1 MMDTAPKLS
10 TILLLCLALNSGA
23 SAKDILVN
31 QAGYLSDQKK
41 EAYFIGTVD
50 SFRVVSWPAGTARF
64 TGATELTAANDAAT
78 GLRVAKGDFTSLT
91 ASGTYVIVTNRGDTS
106 APFSIGPTVFDDVYR
121 KSLKGFYYQ
130 RCGVA
135 LGANYA
141 GRYGHPAC
149 HVHDAVYHPTTG
161 TSGSKATL
169 GGWHDAGDY
178 GKYVVNAG
186 VSIGTLLLAYEMFPQ
201 RFSQDDLNIPESG
214 NRVPD
219 LLDEVRFELD
229 WLLTMQDSADGG
241 VYFKVTTANFDDFE
255 MPENDVAI
263 RYIYEKST
271 TATGDFAAMMAQAAR
286 VYAPF
291 DSAFAVRCLA
301 AARLAWQYLLDH
313 PSIVPSPMGFR
324 NPPGTATGG
333 YGDGRDVDERLWAA
347 AELYE
352 TTGESPF
359 DGYFRLYYGEVGVF
373 RSAMSWS
380 DLGPLAEIA
389 YLRGKQSGASSQVR
403 LELKKGLIELCNAL
417 VARASEDGFNVT
429 LHPRRYAWGS
439 NSDVLNNAILLIIGH
454 ELTGNAS
461 YHTTA
466 LEQLN
471 YILGCN
477 CKDLSFLTGVGNRS
491 PMHIHHRPSGADGV
505 EAPVPGLLAGGPDG
519 GRHDPALRSTYASST
534 PAAQCYLDDQG
545 SYASNEICINWNSPL
560 VFVAGYFTVG
570 KSGAPGK

>member
-1 MMDTAPKLS
+1 MHTVAKLFMI
-10 TILLLCLALNSGA
+10 ILLGLLLSAA
-23 SAKDILVN
+23 VSAKDILVN
-31 QAGYLSDQKK
+31 QAGYLSDKTK

-50 SFRVVSWPAGTARF
+50 SFRVLSWPAGSVQFAGR
-64 TGATELTAANDAAT
+64 TELTAANDAAT
-78 GLRVAKGDFTSLT
+78 GLRVAKGDFTPLT
-91 ASGTYVIVTNRGDTS
+91 AQGTYVIVTSRGDTS
-106 APFSIGPTVFDDVYR
+106 APFPIGTMVFDDVYR

-135 LGANYA
+135 LGSTYA
-141 GRYGHPAC
+141 GAYAHPAC
-149 HVHDAVYHPTTG
+149 HMHDAVYHATTG
-161 TSGSKATL
+161 MSGSKSTL

-186 VSIGTLLLAYEMFPQ
+186 VSVGTLMLAFEMFPQ

-214 NRVPD
+214 NGVAD
-219 LLDEVRFELD
+219 FLDEVRFELD
-229 WLLTMQDSADGG
+229 WLLTMQDTADGG
-241 VYFKVTTANFDDFE
+241 VYFKVTTTNFDDFE
-255 MPENDVAI
+255 MPEKDVAT

-291 DSAFAVRCLA
+291 DSNFAARCLA
-301 AARLAWQYLLDH
+301 AARLSWQYLLDH

-333 YGDGRDVDERLWAA
+333 YGDGHDLDERLWAA

-352 TTGESPF
+352 TTGEGPF
-359 DGYFRLYYGEVGVF
+359 DAYFRLYCDEAGVF

-380 DLGPLAEIA
+380 DLSPLADLA
-389 YLRGKQSGASSQVR
+389 YLLGKQAGASSQVR
-403 LELKKGLIELCNAL
+403 LELKKGLIELCDAL

-429 LHPRRYAWGS
+429 LRPRRYAWGS
-439 NSDVLNNAILLIIGH
+439 NSDVLNNAVLLIVGH

-461 YHTTA
+461 YYTTA

-477 CKDLSFLTGVGNRS
+477 CKDVSYLTDVGTRS

-519 GRHDPALRSTYASST
+519 GRHDPVLRSTYTGST

-560 VFVAGYFTVG
+560 VFVAGYFGAGGSGMRG
-570 KSGAPGK
+570 K